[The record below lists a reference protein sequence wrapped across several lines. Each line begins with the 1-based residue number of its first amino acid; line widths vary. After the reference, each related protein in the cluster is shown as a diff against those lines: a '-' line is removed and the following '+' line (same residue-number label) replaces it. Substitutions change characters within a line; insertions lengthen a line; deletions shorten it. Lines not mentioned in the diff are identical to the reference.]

1 VRLLLRTLLW
11 RPLRRRPLRFLVTVA
26 GVAIGVAAVVAT
38 VSASRAAVASLREGV
53 EAITPPAALE
63 VTRPGG
69 VDEAWLERLRP
80 LAGEAVIAPV
90 IEEIALLPELGDA
103 VRVLGLDPLLGGA
116 LVGGAGGLPAQA
128 ALERVLRGEAVLL
141 PEALARRLGG
151 PREVTLAVRARRV
164 TLPVAASFRPR
175 RLAGAWESVVVVDVA
190 LAQELFGRVGR
201 LDRIELQPRAGTTAG
216 PLVARARALLP
227 ADARVDE
234 PAARGA
240 RTGRMVRALEF
251 NLTALSGISL
261 VVGGVLVA
269 TTLATSVVQRRS
281 VIALLRSLGAA
292 PRQLAAALLVEAAAI
307 GVLGGT
313 AGVAGG
319 LFGGRAALASVR
331 ATVAAVVQGVPPAGI
346 ALDAD
351 VALLGVGLALA
362 VSLAAAVLPLAEAL
376 RTPPIQNLRQERPT
390 ALHGHHHRGALAAAL
405 GLGLAAAALAHAPP
419 VDELPVAA
427 LLGSLALLGAAL
439 ALAAPLVDAL
449 ARLGGGALTRRLGMP
464 VRLAAAA
471 LAAGRQRSAWAA
483 GAVGVTVALAV
494 AVAIMVHSF
503 RTTVVDWSEQA
514 LRSDLWLR
522 PLAADTGFGVG
533 RLDPEIVDIAR
544 RLFGA
549 DAVDPFH
556 TREAWVGGTPV
567 TLGAGAMTVVA
578 RRAGLPFRGERDG
591 GAVFL
596 RTVREHG
603 AVVNEPFANRFGVG
617 LGDEVRLEAG
627 GREIVRRVTGVFY
640 DYSRQHGMVVI
651 DLDDYLSQFPDDGP
665 QEIGLFL
672 PAGSDP
678 AVARDRLLAAL
689 GGRFLVEAFLNRE
702 LRREVVALFDRTF
715 AITVALQA
723 VAAVVA
729 VIAVLTVLFAL
740 VDERRRDL
748 AVLRAVGASR
758 GQVTALVVTEAGLL
772 GLAGVVLGLV
782 AGALV
787 GVVLV
792 RVVNLQSFGWTLRF
806 LVPTATLGA
815 TAVALVLACLA
826 AGLAPAALAARL
838 MPQEELR
845 EEG

>member
-1 VRLLLRTLLW
+1 
-11 RPLRRRPLRFLVTVA
+11 
-26 GVAIGVAAVVAT
+26 
-38 VSASRAAVASLREGV
+38 
-53 EAITPPAALE
+53 
-63 VTRPGG
+63 
-69 VDEAWLERLRP
+69 
-80 LAGEAVIAPV
+80 
-90 IEEIALLPELGDA
+90 
-103 VRVLGLDPLLGGA
+103 
-116 LVGGAGGLPAQA
+116 
-128 ALERVLRGEAVLL
+128 
-141 PEALARRLGG
+141 
-151 PREVTLAVRARRV
+151 
-164 TLPVAASFRPR
+164 
-175 RLAGAWESVVVVDVA
+175 
-190 LAQELFGRVGR
+190 
-201 LDRIELQPRAGTTAG
+201 
-216 PLVARARALLP
+216 
-227 ADARVDE
+227 
-234 PAARGA
+234 
-240 RTGRMVRALEF
+240 
-251 NLTALSGISL
+251 
-261 VVGGVLVA
+261 
-269 TTLATSVVQRRS
+269 
-281 VIALLRSLGAA
+281 
-292 PRQLAAALLVEAAAI
+292 
-307 GVLGGT
+307 
-313 AGVAGG
+313 
-319 LFGGRAALASVR
+319 
-331 ATVAAVVQGVPPAGI
+331 
-346 ALDAD
+346 
-351 VALLGVGLALA
+351 
-362 VSLAAAVLPLAEAL
+362 
-376 RTPPIQNLRQERPT
+376 
-390 ALHGHHHRGALAAAL
+390 
-405 GLGLAAAALAHAPP
+405 
-419 VDELPVAA
+419 
-427 LLGSLALLGAAL
+427 
-439 ALAAPLVDAL
+439 
-449 ARLGGGALTRRLGMP
+449 
-464 VRLAAAA
+464 
-471 LAAGRQRSAWAA
+471 
-483 GAVGVTVALAV
+483 VTVALAV

-533 RLDPEIVDIAR
+533 RLDPEIVDITR

-556 TREAWVGGTPV
+556 TREAWVDGTPV

-591 GAVFL
+591 STVFL

-678 AVARDRLLAAL
+678 ADARDRLLAAL

-702 LRREVVALFDRTF
+702 LRREVVAVFDRTF

-740 VDERRRDL
+740 VNERRRDL

-758 GQVTALVVTEAGLL
+758 GQVAALVVTEAGLL

-792 RVVNLQSFGWTLRF
+792 KVVNLQSFGWTLRF

-826 AGLAPAALAARL
+826 AGLAPAALAARV